1 MNAQQFVIFMSCAYN
16 KVQTL
21 NTWNSVQSIPKGY
34 MFYLKK
40 SLVAD
45 KEFIAECSSRVEES
59 NMKRKLM
66 FIEKYLPG
74 MKQRSQNQTEQ

>member
-1 MNAQQFVIFMSCAYN
+1 
-16 KVQTL
+16 
-21 NTWNSVQSIPKGY
+21 

-45 KEFIAECSSRVEES
+45 EEFIAEWSSRVEES

-74 MKQRSQNQTEQ
+74 MKQRPQSQTEQ

>member
-1 MNAQQFVIFMSCAYN
+1 
-16 KVQTL
+16 
-21 NTWNSVQSIPKGY
+21 

-45 KEFIAECSSRVEES
+45 EEFIAECSSRVEES

-74 MKQRSQNQTEQ
+74 MKQRPQSQTEQ